1 MRPATVKM
9 FDVKEV
15 GVGLSFQKTLTLM
28 TYLEDVMDV
37 QDEVEDVERKPGQC
51 EDNHNGHE
59 QCVGPGLT
67 FQLVLCQQY
76 LTHFLL

>member
-1 MRPATVKM
+1 M

-59 QCVGPGLT
+59 QSVGPGLT